1 MYYNIHGHTIA
12 GRILFLVLIGLF
24 HILLPMPGSTSDVTK
39 HAHKMAAACEQEL
52 KTLEK
57 ELEQLE
63 AEINP
68 VLDDNAVVALCY
80 LLSKSVD
87 VMKSVDQ
94 VSYNNY
100 SK

>member
-1 MYYNIHGHTIA
+1 
-12 GRILFLVLIGLF
+12 
-24 HILLPMPGSTSDVTK
+24 
-39 HAHKMAAACEQEL
+39 MAAACEQEL

-87 VMKSVDQ
+87 VMKMVDQ
-94 VSYNNY
+94 VSYY
-100 SK
+100 